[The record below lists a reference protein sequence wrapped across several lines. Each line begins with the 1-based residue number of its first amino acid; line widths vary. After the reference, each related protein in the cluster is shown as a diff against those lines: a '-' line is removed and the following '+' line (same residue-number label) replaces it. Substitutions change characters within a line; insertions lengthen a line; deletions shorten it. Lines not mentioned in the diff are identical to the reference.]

1 MLHFIA
7 YSSQWLIFSLTE
19 FRILKP
25 NKFSSSF
32 DPNLTKWN
40 VNLTAGSTWPEN
52 DLFLIQ
58 FITANESPDSAQ
70 AVHLQA
76 NSNKFNS
83 SSIRNR
89 FQLFDSSNNTSW
101 LFTDS
106 SKSLKSITN
115 GTLDRPRVSN
125 DFPNHEVSER
135 RRQTRFVNKKGH
147 CNVKHGNVEGT
158 FRYFSDLFTT
168 LVDLKEQVTKRS
180 SRG

>member
-1 MLHFIA
+1 MTH
-7 YSSQWLIFSLTE
+7 SDWVLTE
-19 FRILKP
+19 FLAFFLVHLKWS
-25 NKFSSSF
+25 NLVKFY
-32 DPNLTKWN
+32 LTW
-40 VNLTAGSTWPEN
+40 VWPDI
-52 DLFLIQ
+52 DLNSVQ

-83 SSIRNR
+83 SSIRK
-89 FQLFDSSNNTSW
+89 DSHANTYVYRSGLSW
-101 LFTDS
+101 YDWRTWTECES
-106 SKSLKSITN
+106 IKSITN

-168 LVDLKEQVTKRS
+168 LVDLKEQVTKHPS
-180 SRG
+180 SG